1 MPTGTRSADPLARLA
16 DAYRWQRRLGHD
28 AVELEFCGIV
38 ADPLRPDLWDANHA
52 DNVTADSDAAIDA
65 VLAAMDAHLGHSD
78 WRVVHTDSFTP
89 ERFLARLAYEGFEER
104 PVVVQMICDKLKPT
118 GGAEVQFVAVK
129 DQREWDVLAMLVAAD
144 VEEGKR
150 TGGLD
155 LDMDFVRDMVG
166 NYRLK
171 LPYYQFYL
179 AVRDG
184 KALAYGAMA
193 IAPNRLGMI
202 EDLFTL
208 QSARR
213 QGIASSLIAFFD
225 RELRAAGCHS
235 VFLGAVAEEEAKT
248 LYYNL
253 GFRPA
258 MLTRCWVKNV
268 AYFPSLKGR
277 G

>member
-1 MPTGTRSADPLARLA
+1 MVQLAE
-16 DAYRWQRRLGHD
+16 AYRWQRRLGHE
-28 AVELEFCGIV
+28 AIELDHCGIV
-38 ADPLRPDLWDANHA
+38 ADAAHPDLWDANHA
-52 DNVTADSDAAIDA
+52 DNVTAADDSAIEA
-65 VLAAMDAHLGHSD
+65 VLTAMDRHLVHSD
-78 WRVVHTDSFTP
+78 WRVVHTDPFTP

-104 PVVVQMICDKLKPT
+104 PLVVQMVCDRLKPT
-118 GGAEVQFVAVK
+118 GGAHVEIVEVHE
-129 DQREWDVLAMLVAAD
+129 QREWDVLAMLVAAD

-155 LDMDFVRDMVG
+155 LDLDFVRGMVA

-171 LPYYQFYL
+171 TPDYRFHL

-193 IAPNRLGMI
+193 AAPNRMGMI

-213 QGIASSLIAFFD
+213 QGIASALIAHFD
-225 RELRAAGCHS
+225 RELRAGGCHT
-235 VFLGAVAEEEAKT
+235 VFLGAVAEEEAKR
-248 LYYNL
+248 LYFNL

-258 MLTRCWVKNV
+258 MLTRCWVR
-268 AYFPSLKGR
+268 R
-277 G
+277 GG